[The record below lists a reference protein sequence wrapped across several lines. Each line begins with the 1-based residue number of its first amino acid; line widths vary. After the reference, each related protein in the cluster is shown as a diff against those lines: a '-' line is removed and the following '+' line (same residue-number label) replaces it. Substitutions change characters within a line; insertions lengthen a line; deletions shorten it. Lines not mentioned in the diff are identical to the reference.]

1 MQFCLLNVFI
11 KLCSPNLVIVGSSIS
26 RNLVVVVVFHVSMVS
41 SVLQCQLGQFGSK
54 EEYDLYPVVDFSNVL
69 YLVVD
74 FNNVVVFSTSSSVC
88 HSHDYHSMVITT
100 IVDQPLWC
108 LVVCSSRT
116 HVFASIV
123 ENLDMSKRI
132 VLCGNVRCK
141 VVESSLLVVKL
152 VEISLV

>member
-1 MQFCLLNVFI
+1 MQFCLLSVLI
-11 KLCSPNLVIVGSSIS
+11 RLCSQNLVIVGSSTS
-26 RNLVVVVVFHVSMVS
+26 RNLVVVVVFHVLV
-41 SVLQCQLGQFGSK
+41 VLVASQHRLGQCGSREK
-54 EEYDLYPVVDFSNVL
+54 YLLYLVVDFSNVL

-74 FNNVVVFSTSSSVC
+74 FNNVVVFSSSSSVC
-88 HSHDYHSMVITT
+88 HSHNYHSMVITT

-132 VLCGNVRCK
+132 ILCGNVRCK
-141 VVESSLLVVKL
+141 VVESNLLVVEL
-152 VEISLV
+152 VEIRLV